1 VNAPNRIAELLNDA
15 CQHASDMADAITV
28 RPGWPTRAQI
38 RAAKAER
45 EEEYRR
51 RDVERSEQFRR
62 YSDYMDTY
70 CAKHGRSPLITF
82 EGRAYLLCE
91 VVAVLIVIGLIWWFA

>member
-1 VNAPNRIAELLNDA
+1 MNAPNRIAELLNDA

-82 EGRAYLLCE
+82 ADFVLLVE
-91 VVAVLIVIGLIWWFA
+91 AGKEPKA